1 MTERLLT
8 KSYRHWR
15 NSFSVFCLLLSV
27 IILTAGGT
35 PASAN
40 SQVLPNIVGL
50 DQNGKITS
58 LRRAF
63 TRNKTVVNFWW
74 VKCSPCKQELP
85 DLLAKA
91 KKHPKADFI
100 FVHAE
105 TNSATKAAY
114 RPEVVK
120 QFLDQLNITLPKMII
135 GNTKARLSAGVE
147 ALPTTLLVSPDGKVE
162 QFLVG
167 FTPENTAAIEQWLAQ

>member
-1 MTERLLT
+1 MTERLLI

-15 NSFSVFCLLLSV
+15 NSFSVFCLLLSAV
-27 IILTAGGT
+27 ILIVGAT

-40 SQVLPNIVGL
+40 KPVLPNIVGL

-63 TRNKTVVNFWW
+63 AGNKTVVNFWW

-91 KKHPKADFI
+91 KKYPQADFI

-114 RPEVVK
+114 KPEVVS
-120 QFLDQLNITLPKMII
+120 QFLNRLNITLPKMII
-135 GNTKARLSAGVE
+135 SNTKARLSAGVK
-147 ALPTTLLVSPDGKVE
+147 ALPTTLLVSPDGKVDR
-162 QFLVG
+162 FLVG
-167 FTPENTAAIEQWLAQ
+167 FTPANTAAIEQWLAR